1 MIFMSLRFCKQDK
14 YINICLEATMNIDTE
29 MIQMTWK
36 NNIFMGFMFT
46 KQEVV
51 LVVVRLRILVDYFL
65 TATEGL
71 DLFVL
76 VELKTPAA

>member
-1 MIFMSLRFCKQDK
+1 
-14 YINICLEATMNIDTE
+14 MNIDTE

-76 VELKTPAA
+76 AELKTPAT